1 MNLEQIE
8 RIMEKGYDLNVI
20 ALLYMCK
27 QGEKIDSPL
36 EKVRAITAMMER
48 KGLILEGRITASGE
62 ELLRYSEGDGELV
75 REKKKEQNL
84 EQLYERVVA
93 KVEALT
99 GKKQV
104 RTEIYGKTY
113 SYVPS
118 KYDFISRLQKVINK
132 YSLTD
137 EVKLEKVIINNIE
150 KCNKTKKW
158 YPLLVYYFV
167 KDDIS
172 PLAAEYENW
181 KEEEKAVEQNYDGT
195 NI

>member
-1 MNLEQIE
+1 VNLEKIE
-8 RIMEKGYDLNVI
+8 KIMEKGYDLNVI

-27 QGEKIDSPL
+27 HGESVNSPL
-36 EKVRAITAMMER
+36 EKIRAVVAMMER
-48 KGLILEGRITASGE
+48 KGLILEGKITASGE
-62 ELLRYSEGDGELV
+62 ELLKYAEGEGEII
-75 REKKKEQNL
+75 REKEKTENL
-84 EQLYERVVA
+84 EGLYERVV
-93 KVEALT
+93 KRVEELT
-99 GKKQV
+99 GKRQV

-113 SYVPS
+113 SYLPS
-118 KYDFISRLQKVINK
+118 KYDFISRLKKVVNK

-137 EVKLEKVIINNIE
+137 VPKLEKVIIHNIE

-158 YPLLVYYFV
+158 YPLLVYYFI

-181 KEEEKAVEQNYDGT
+181 KEEEKAIEQDYDGT